1 MMESVNGDSLSCL
14 CRLAPD
20 LMEDARQRAIV
31 LERIAALQPVGR
43 RALSQRL
50 RIPEREIRTI
60 TDHLRDDGFLA
71 VGASGMMLSE
81 KGNGILSGIRDL
93 THALSG
99 LATLEQTLSRAL
111 GVGRVCI
118 VPGNADEDPEAL
130 TEAGRTAA
138 RHLIGLLSGGMT
150 LTVSGGTSVAAVAA
164 AMPRGIHRV
173 DVHVLPGRGG
183 MGMAL
188 ETQAGTLAAEIAH
201 ALGGRHSLL
210 HIPDSVSPETLK
222 SLMDIPEVRET
233 VDALH
238 HTDVLLYGIGR
249 VEVMSRNR
257 SLPEAEIAGILSRG
271 AVGEAVG
278 NYFDAEGRLV
288 YQASEVG
295 LSGEELRHVPH
306 VVAIAAGAI
315 KARAVLAVMKHHH
328 HELLVIDEGAAHAI
342 AALL

>member
-1 MMESVNGDSLSCL
+1 MDTHSADTLSCL

-20 LMEDARQRAIV
+20 LMEDARQRAVV

-60 TDHLRDDGFLA
+60 TDRLRDDGFLS
-71 VGASGMMLSE
+71 VGASGMALSD
-81 KGNGILSGIRDL
+81 KGQAILPGVRDL
-93 THALSG
+93 THALSR
-99 LATLEQTLSRAL
+99 LAALEQSLARAL
-111 GVGRVCI
+111 GAGRVCI
-118 VPGNADEDPEAL
+118 VPGDADQDPEVLA
-130 TEAGRTAA
+130 EAGRTAA
-138 RHLIGLLSGGMT
+138 RHLIGLLSDGMT
-150 LTVSGGTSVAAVAA
+150 LTVSGGTSVAAIAA
-164 AMPRGIHRV
+164 AMPRGAHRL

-210 HIPDSVSPETLK
+210 HIPDSVSPEALK
-222 SLMDIPEVRET
+222 SLMNIPEVRET

-238 HTDVLLYGIGR
+238 RTDVLLYGIGR
-249 VEVMSRNR
+249 VEVMSRNPT
-257 SLPEAEIAGILSRG
+257 LPEAETAGILSRG

-278 NYFDAEGRLV
+278 NYFDQEGRLV

-306 VVAIAAGAI
+306 VMAIAAGAV
-315 KARAVLAVMKHHH
+315 KARAVLAVMKHHQ
-328 HELLVIDEGAAHAI
+328 HELLVIDEGCAHAI